1 MREAKIFLQGRLAG
15 ILREEVPGGKY
26 TFIYLDD
33 YDGPGISLTMPRN
46 GQAYEYDRFPPFFE
60 GLLPEGEMLGG
71 LLRQLKI
78 DAKDLFSQLMAVGR
92 DLVGAVTVEEIK

>member
-1 MREAKIFLQGRLAG
+1 MMDLLSLLQCRG
-15 ILREEVPGGKY
+15 IDKLMNMIDSRH
-26 TFIYLDD
+26 
-33 YDGPGISLTMPRN
+33 SS
-46 GQAYEYDRFPPFFE
+46 E